1 MPQYVLP
8 GHFQTTFDDKS
19 CYQHVRLPPSSET
32 YFGLEWDNFFF
43 VFRTFPFRWKAS
55 AYIYHKLG
63 LVVLHAACSLGVPM
77 SQYINDRHVGQL
89 FAPPMRSVIL
99 PSAQRAEA
107 APYIV
112 CYILIEAGY
121 FINTDKSQYVPST
134 VVCFL
139 CFFYAILCA
148 RRFYSLG

>member
-19 CYQHVRLPPSSET
+19 CYQHVPLPPSSQT

-43 VFRTFPFRWKAS
+43 VFRTLPFRWKAS

-63 LVVLHAACSLGVPM
+63 FVVLHAACSPGVPM

-89 FAPPMRSVIL
+89 FASPMRSVIL
-99 PSAQRAEA
+99 PRAQRAEA

-112 CYILIEAGY
+112 YYILMKLAISL
-121 FINTDKSQYVPST
+121 ILTNRST
-134 VVCFL
+134 FL
-139 CFFYAILCA
+139 LRWSVFWVF
-148 RRFYSLG
+148 